1 MQTLMIDM
9 SVLVVGHQSMR
20 NADCLVLDTNYCW
33 LVRGLVKLNRELNI
47 ASNFILDS
55 FYPWH
60 VGAAQKIDH
69 SRLEV
74 TLIFGRLN
82 YQDG

>member
-33 LVRGLVKLNRELNI
+33 LVRGLVKLNRGLNI

-55 FYPWH
+55 FFPWH
-60 VGAAQKIDH
+60 VGAVQKIDH
-69 SRLEV
+69 SR
-74 TLIFGRLN
+74 R
-82 YQDG
+82 

>member
-55 FYPWH
+55 FSHGMW
-60 VGAAQKIDH
+60 VLFKRLITLGVRGDID
-69 SRLEV
+69 
-74 TLIFGRLN
+74 FGKA
-82 YQDG
+82 

>member
-33 LVRGLVKLNRELNI
+33 LVRGLVKLNRGLNI

-69 SRLEV
+69 SR
-74 TLIFGRLN
+74 R
-82 YQDG
+82 